1 METRADANQLTPEL
15 VQHAV
20 KLQAAV
26 EATGVDKTLIELL
39 KIRVSQI
46 NGCADCLNMHTRD
59 ALKQGES

>member
-46 NGCADCLNMHTRD
+46 NGCA
-59 ALKQGES
+59 